1 MTIEI
6 RDSRLTQIVAADA
19 AIEQIA
25 SDFHFTE
32 GPIWHPYDKHLTFS
46 DIIGNAIHRW
56 SAADGLTD
64 FRRPSQMANGNT
76 YDSQGRILTCEH
88 ASSRVARSNADG
100 SGYAVLVSHYAGK
113 ELNSPND
120 IVVKSDGSVY
130 FTDPPF
136 GRIVPWGVAREQEL
150 EFAGVY
156 RLQPESGELTLLVDD
171 FTGPNGLCFSLDEKQ
186 LFVNDTIQGHIRAFD
201 VQADGTLANG
211 RLWADV
217 TGEADGVPDG
227 MKVDVE
233 GNVYCTGPGNLYSC
247 GPGGVHIFDA
257 NANDLGV
264 IRAPEGCANF
274 TWGDDDLCSL
284 YMTASTSVYRVR
296 VKVAG
301 RQLF

>member
-1 MTIEI
+1 MSIEI
-6 RDSRLTQIVAADA
+6 RDSRLTQIIAADA

-25 SDFHFTE
+25 TSFTFTE
-32 GPIWHPYDKHLTFS
+32 GPAWHPYEKHLTFS

-56 SAADGLTD
+56 SATDGLTD

-76 YDSQGRILTCEH
+76 YDSQGHILTCEH
-88 ASSRVARSNADG
+88 ASSRVTRSNADG
-100 SGYAVLVSHYAGK
+100 SGYEVLASHYAGK

-136 GRIVPWGVAREQEL
+136 GRIIPWGVARTQEL
-150 EFAGVY
+150 DFAGVY
-156 RLQPESGELTLLVDD
+156 RLEPETGSLTLLVDD
-171 FTGPNGLCFSLDEKQ
+171 FVGPNGLCFSLDEKR
-186 LFVNDTIQGHIRAFD
+186 LFVNDTMQGHIRVFD

-211 RLWADV
+211 RLWVDV

-227 MKVDVE
+227 MKVDSA
-233 GNVYCTGPGNLYSC
+233 GNLFSC
-247 GPGGVHIFDA
+247 GPGGIHIFDA

-274 TWGDDDLCSL
+274 TWGNDDLCTL
-284 YMTASTSVYRVR
+284 YMTASTSLYRVR
-296 VKVAG
+296 VEVPG